1 MLQVNNKLSPVLS
14 LPQLLPV
21 KHEQIGTLVIQLAGN
36 QVGIMM
42 VPMIGLIV
50 RLMVREQKVNG
61 Y

>member
-1 MLQVNNKLSPVLS
+1 MLQVNNKLRLLLS
-14 LPQLLPV
+14 LSQPLPV